1 MTNNA
6 CSLRVESALDQSY
19 VPSGPLS
26 DYRRSFDADS
36 NGTYLVGWIKAT
48 YVELAELFGE
58 AEETDENK
66 ISGHWRFVD
75 EDGNV
80 FTLYDWKKTNLY
92 AISGPSVEE
101 FRKSNLASTFNIGG
115 KQNTEL
121 NCNFMRWL
129 ETKLYWHRTNKL
141 TKMILGDKHD

>member
-1 MTNNA
+1 MTNTA
-6 CSLRVESALDQSY
+6 YSLRVESALDPSYTQSN
-19 VPSGPLS
+19 PLNN
-26 DYRRSFDADS
+26 YRRSSNANS

-48 YVELAELFGE
+48 YIELAELFGE
-58 AEETDENK
+58 AEEADENK

-92 AISGPSVEE
+92 DFSSPSVEE
-101 FRKSNLASTFNIGG
+101 FRKCNLPSTFNIGG
-115 KQNTEL
+115 KDKTES

>member
-1 MTNNA
+1 MINTA
-6 CSLRVESALDQSY
+6 YSLRVESALDPSY
-19 VPSGPLS
+19 TPSGPLS
-26 DYRRSFDADS
+26 EYKRSFDANS

-58 AEETDENK
+58 AEETDEYK
-66 ISGHWRFVD
+66 ISGHWRFAD

-80 FTLYDWKKTNLY
+80 FTVYDWKKTNLY
-92 AISGPSVEE
+92 SLSAPSVKE
-101 FRKSNLASTFNIGG
+101 FRTSSTPCTFNIGG

-121 NCNFMRWL
+121 NSNFMRWL

>member
-1 MTNNA
+1 VTNTA
-6 CSLRVESALDQSY
+6 YSLRVESALDPSYTQSN
-19 VPSGPLS
+19 PLNN
-26 DYRRSFDADS
+26 YRRSSNANS

-48 YVELAELFGE
+48 YIELAELFGE
-58 AEETDENK
+58 AEEADENK

-92 AISGPSVEE
+92 DFSSPSVEE
-101 FRKSNLASTFNIGG
+101 FRKCNLPSTFNIGG
-115 KQNTEL
+115 KDKTES